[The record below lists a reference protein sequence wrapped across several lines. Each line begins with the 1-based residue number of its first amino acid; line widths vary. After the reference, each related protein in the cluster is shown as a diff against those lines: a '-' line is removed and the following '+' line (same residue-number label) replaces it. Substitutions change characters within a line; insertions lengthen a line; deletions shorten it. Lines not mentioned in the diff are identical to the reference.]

1 MSYYLLAL
9 TAKNCGGCAYFKAN
23 IQSQLIQALKVLPT
37 VKYINY
43 DASLLQKFNQ
53 DISTRDARIPSIL
66 LAQKI
71 NWVPNISLVLKKQLD
86 NKSTK
91 LELITYHGKL
101 DNLNEVL
108 VWVKKTI
115 GVKSNG
121 GPKNDRT
128 KKTDSNDIILVKNGI
143 EVSDKNEERNITS
156 FSKSDREY
164 EIIMFPDDSDSGS
177 DDDMISRI

>member
-23 IQSQLIQALKVLPT
+23 IQSQLIQALKVFPS

-43 DASLLQKFNQ
+43 EASLLQKFNQ
-53 DISTRDARIPSIL
+53 DISARDARIPGIL
-66 LAQKI
+66 LEQDIK
-71 NWVPNISLVLKKQLD
+71 WVPNISLVLKKQLD
-86 NKSTK
+86 NKSAK

-108 VWVKKTI
+108 AWVKKTMK
-115 GVKSNG
+115 VLPNSDT
-121 GPKNDRT
+121 KNERT

-143 EVSDKNEERNITS
+143 EVSDKNEERNVTS
-156 FSKSDREY
+156 FSNSEQEY
-164 EIIMFPDDSDSGS
+164 EISMFPDDSDSGS